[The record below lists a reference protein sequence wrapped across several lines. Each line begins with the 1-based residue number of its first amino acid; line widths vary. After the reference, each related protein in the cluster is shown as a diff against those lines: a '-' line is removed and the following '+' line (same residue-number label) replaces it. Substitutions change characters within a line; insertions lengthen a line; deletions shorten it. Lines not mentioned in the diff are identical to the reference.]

1 MIDNNLIYNE
11 IIERLKKA
19 ASDNESLQLTPEEVK
34 ILAEEVGDYACVPLV
49 TGEELMELIREKTDR

>member
-11 IIERLKKA
+11 IIERLKNA

-34 ILAEEVGDYACVPLV
+34 ILAEEISDYACVPLV
-49 TGEELMELIREKTDR
+49 TGEELMELIKEKTDR

>member
-11 IIERLKKA
+11 IIERLKRA

>member
-11 IIERLKKA
+11 IIEHLKKA

-34 ILAEEVGDYACVPLV
+34 ILAEELGDYACVPLV